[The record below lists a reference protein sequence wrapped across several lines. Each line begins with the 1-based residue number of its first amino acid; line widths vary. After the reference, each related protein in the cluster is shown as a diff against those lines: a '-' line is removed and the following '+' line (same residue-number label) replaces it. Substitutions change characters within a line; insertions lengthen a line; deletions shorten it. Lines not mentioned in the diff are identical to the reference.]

1 MKRRDLMRR
10 INQIAKAQGQ
20 VPIWAE
26 GASHTK
32 LTIGSKSTVIPRHR
46 EIKEPLAKKILAD
59 IEED

>member
-1 MKRRDLMRR
+1 MRR